1 MRVHLL
7 GWHLYM
13 LKFRSLRALLAA
25 DAAPINHLERIVSA
39 MGGFIGIASVYFVSA
54 TFVTDGAGLIVASM
68 GASAVL
74 LFAVPHG
81 QLSQPW
87 ALVGGHVVSALI
99 GVACYRLIADPMAA
113 AACAVGLS
121 IGAMYYLRCLHP
133 PGGATALTA
142 IIGGSEI
149 HAMGFMFV
157 LTPVALNTLVILA
170 AAVVINYFFAWRR
183 YPASL
188 AVRSHTQQVGAT
200 GPASSERELTHSDLG
215 YALRKIGSFVDVT
228 EEDLAK
234 IYALAT
240 EHAHQAQLAPKEIK
254 RGRCYSNGRYADE
267 WSVRQIVDDAG
278 RRERDKDLV
287 IYKVLAGNGRR
298 SSGVCTRAEFARW
311 ARYEVFRN
319 ENSWQKIQR
328 DSKGEIAPAVV
339 ASAAGP

>member
-1 MRVHLL
+1 MS
-7 GWHLYM
+7 
-13 LKFRSLRALLAA
+13 KFRYLRALFAA
-25 DAAPINHLERIVSA
+25 DTAPVNHLERLVSA
-39 MGGFIGIASVYFVSA
+39 GGGLLGIALVYFISA
-54 TFVTDGAGLIVASM
+54 TFIPGGAGLIVASM

-87 ALVGGHVVSALI
+87 ALIGGHMVSAFI
-99 GVACYRLIADPMAA
+99 GVACYRLIPDPMAA
-113 AACAVGLS
+113 AACAVGFS

-142 IIGGSEI
+142 VIGGHEV

-157 LTPVALNTLVILA
+157 LTPVALNALVILA
-170 AAVVINYFFAWRR
+170 AAVAINYSFAWRR

-188 AVRSHTQQVGAT
+188 APRPHVHPAT
-200 GPASSERELTHSDLG
+200 AAGKGDGERELTHTDLE

-228 EEDLAK
+228 EEDLAE

-240 EHAHQAQLAPKEIK
+240 EHAHQAQLAPEEIK
-254 RGRCYSNGRYADE
+254 RGRYYSNGRYADE
-267 WSVRQIVDDAG
+267 WAVRQIVDDAG

-287 IYKVLAGNGRR
+287 IYKVIAGNGRR

-328 DSKGEIAPAVV
+328 ETPSSPLPAIAPA
-339 ASAAGP
+339 SAPGS